1 MYVYSKERNNYVLL
15 NIHTVTSIN
24 HSKVSKKRWG
34 DLLRS
39 TRLRKF
45 RKKYQPLIICFKAV
59 IVLYMV
65 IFSASYVTTD
75 TVAYFD
81 DTNVSAVTIT
91 AGTWEDEQDKDEKEN
106 VKDEVKEELEDRSS
120 LAFVDQ
126 EATAS
131 ETCPAHMEVEVTNTG
146 DGPMRTKGFYEVYY
160 VEDGHPED
168 DGEKLSME
176 DHEGTLEILKEE
188 DTKKLAYETSTS
200 GFYQFVIFQDE
211 DASEKDRVWSEVI
224 EVVCEEEESEESED
238 ETEQVEEDQRED
250 KASEESVKDEESAEE
265 NNKDYNEENTSEKNA
280 ESTKDE
286 EAIEEV
292 VEGEND
298 EEKEGD
304 EVVQ

>member
-91 AGTWEDEQDKDEKEN
+91 AGTWEDEQDKGEKEN

-120 LAFVDQ
+120 LAFVNQ

-176 DHEGTLEILKEE
+176 NHEGTLEILKEE
-188 DTKKLAYETSTS
+188 DTKKLTYETSTS

-211 DASEKDRVWSEVI
+211 DAPEKDRVWSEVI
-224 EVVCEEEESEESED
+224 EVVCEEEES
-238 ETEQVEEDQRED
+238 
-250 KASEESVKDEESAEE
+250 A
-265 NNKDYNEENTSEKNA
+265 EENTSEENA

-298 EEKEGD
+298 EEEKEDD